1 MKKRLTLIL
10 FALLLLDGLLPGVAV
25 GNGQQEAV
33 IPFDTP
39 DPTALE
45 SPDGSG
51 VYVFT
56 TAPGITITRST
67 NLLDWQRCGRV
78 FQENTPAW
86 AVTMVPGA
94 RNIWAPDI
102 VAMNEKYY
110 LYYSVSTFG
119 SQRSVIGVATNET
132 LNPDNP
138 GYKWVDQGLVLESH
152 PDHTDYNAI
161 DSALFV
167 DVDGKAY
174 LFWGSYW
181 TGLKAVEV
189 DATTG
194 KPFRYLDGDWKIPAE
209 YVAVACRE
217 SQQDTSIE
225 APYVVKHDNY
235 YYLFTSRG
243 SCCDGERSTYHIAV
257 GRATR
262 PLGPYL
268 DRDGKRMDEG
278 GGTVIL
284 SSTEK
289 WKGTGHN
296 GFFRT
301 RNTDGTQCD
310 WLILA
315 AYNIDRV
322 RSGRLTQ
329 VRPLHWDAAGWPAP
343 GEVLS
348 CPMQE
353 YDINKT
359 KHN

>member
-1 MKKRLTLIL
+1 MKK
-10 FALLLLDGLLPGVAV
+10 LLLLLLAGLTLNCLALFA
-25 GNGQQEAV
+25 QEQGLAV

-56 TAPGITITRST
+56 TAPGINITRSA
-67 NLLDWQRCGRV
+67 NLMDWQRCGRV
-78 FQENTPAW
+78 FRDAAPEW
-86 AVTMVPGA
+86 AAKMVPGT

-102 VAMNEKYY
+102 VFLNDKYY

-119 SQRSVIGVATNET
+119 GQRSVIGVATNTT
-132 LNPDNP
+132 LNPDAA
-138 GYKWVDQGLVLESH
+138 GYQWEDQGLVLESH

-167 DVDGKAY
+167 DDDGKAY

-189 DATTG
+189 DAKTG
-194 KPFRYLDGDWKIPAE
+194 KPFKYKDGALKIPAD

-217 SQQDTSIE
+217 SQEDTSIE
-225 APYVVKHDNY
+225 APYLVKHGGY

-243 SCCDGERSTYHIAV
+243 GCCDGERSTYHIAV
-257 GRATR
+257 GRATS
-262 PLGPYL
+262 PLGPYI

-278 GGTVIL
+278 GCTVIL

-301 RNTDGTQCD
+301 KNPDGTQRD

-315 AYNIDRV
+315 AYDIDRI

-329 VRPLHWDAAGWPAP
+329 VRPLLWDDEGWPVP

-348 CPMQE
+348 RPMQE
-353 YDINKT
+353 
-359 KHN
+359 

>member
-1 MKKRLTLIL
+1 MKIATRLLI
-10 FALLLLDGLLPGVAV
+10 FLLAGLTFHCLPLTAQEQRSAV
-25 GNGQQEAV
+25 V
-33 IPFDTP
+33 PFDTP

-45 SPDGSG
+45 APDGSG
-51 VYVFT
+51 IYVFT
-56 TAPGITITRST
+56 TAPGVNITRSK
-67 NLLDWQRCGRV
+67 NLIEWERCGRV
-78 FQENTPAW
+78 FQEAAPDW
-86 AVTMVPGA
+86 AIKMVPGA
-94 RNIWAPDI
+94 KAIWAPD
-102 VAMNEKYY
+102 VVFLNDRYY

-119 SQRSVIGVATNET
+119 GQRSVIGVATNTT
-132 LNPDNP
+132 LNPDDPN
-138 GYKWVDQGLVLESH
+138 YQWEDQGIVLESH

-167 DVDGKAY
+167 DEDGRAY

-189 DATTG
+189 DAKTG
-194 KPFRYLDGDWKIPAE
+194 KPFKYRDGELKIPAD
-209 YVAVACRE
+209 YLAVARRE
-217 SQQDTSIE
+217 SQRDTSLE
-225 APYVVKHDNY
+225 APYVVKHGEY

-243 SCCDGERSTYHIAV
+243 SCCDFERSTYHIAI
-257 GRATR
+257 GRATE

-268 DRDGKRMDEG
+268 DRKGRRMDEG

-296 GFFRT
+296 GFFLT
-301 RNTDGTQCD
+301 KNADGTQQD

-315 AYNIDRV
+315 AYDMDRV
-322 RSGRLTQ
+322 RRGRLTQ
-329 VRPLHWDAAGWPAP
+329 VRPLLWDDEGWPVP

-353 YDINKT
+353 YGR
-359 KHN
+359 

>member
-1 MKKRLTLIL
+1 MKLLQTLMKKLLIVLMLGLTLHGL
-10 FALLLLDGLLPGVAV
+10 PLLA
-25 GNGQQEAV
+25 QEQRQAV

-45 SPDGSG
+45 APDGSG
-51 VYVFT
+51 IYVFT
-56 TAPGITITRST
+56 TAPGMNITRSK
-67 NLLDWQRCGRV
+67 NLLDWERCGRV
-78 FQENTPAW
+78 FQEAAPEW
-86 AVTMVPGA
+86 AKQMVPGTTA
-94 RNIWAPDI
+94 IWAPD
-102 VAMNEKYY
+102 VVFLNDKYH

-119 SQRSVIGVATNET
+119 GQRSVIGVATNTT
-132 LNPDNP
+132 LNPDAPN
-138 GYKWVDQGLVLESH
+138 YQWKDQGLVLESH

-167 DVDGKAY
+167 DDDGRVY

-189 DATTG
+189 DAKTG
-194 KPFRYLDGDWKIPAE
+194 KPFKYKDGELKIPSD
-209 YVAVACRE
+209 YVAVACRA
-217 SQQDTSIE
+217 SRQDTSIE
-225 APYVVKHDNY
+225 APYIVKHGEY

-257 GRATR
+257 GRATE

-268 DRDGKRMDEG
+268 DREGKRMDEG

-301 RNTDGTQCD
+301 KNADGTQHD

-315 AYNIDRV
+315 AYDIDRV
-322 RSGRLTQ
+322 RRGRLTQ
-329 VRPLHWDAAGWPAP
+329 VRLLLWDDEGWPVP

-348 CPMQE
+348 RPLQE
-353 YDINKT
+353 YDR
-359 KHN
+359 

>member
-1 MKKRLTLIL
+1 MTRTGKNLGLTLLAGWVFLCL
-10 FALLLLDGLLPGVAV
+10 FGAGLPLSA
-25 GNGQQEAV
+25 QEQRRMAV

-56 TAPGITITRST
+56 TAPGITITRSK
-67 NLLDWQRCGRV
+67 NLLDWERVGRV
-78 FQENTPAW
+78 FTERVPAW
-86 AVTMVPGA
+86 AEKMVPGT

-102 VAMNEKYY
+102 VTLDGKYY

-119 SQRSVIGVATNET
+119 GQRSVLGVATNVT
-132 LNPDNP
+132 LNPDDP
-138 GYKWVDQGLVLESH
+138 AYKWEDQGLVLESH

-167 DVDGKAY
+167 DDDGRAY

-189 DATTG
+189 DAKTG
-194 KPFRYLDGDWKIPAE
+194 KPSKFREGELKIPAD
-209 YVAVACRE
+209 YIAVARRE
-217 SQQDTSIE
+217 PGRDNSLE
-225 APYVVKHDNY
+225 APYVVKRGDY

-243 SCCDGERSTYHIAV
+243 SCCDGEKSTYHIAV
-257 GRATR
+257 GRATE

-284 SSTEK
+284 SGNDK

-301 RNTDGTQCD
+301 KNTDGTQRD

-315 AYNIDRV
+315 AYDIDRV
-322 RSGRLTQ
+322 RRGRLTQ
-329 VRPLHWDAAGWPAP
+329 IRPLIWDEDGWPVP
-343 GEVLS
+343 GEVLKI
-348 CPMQE
+348 PLQE
-353 YDINKT
+353 IK
-359 KHN
+359 